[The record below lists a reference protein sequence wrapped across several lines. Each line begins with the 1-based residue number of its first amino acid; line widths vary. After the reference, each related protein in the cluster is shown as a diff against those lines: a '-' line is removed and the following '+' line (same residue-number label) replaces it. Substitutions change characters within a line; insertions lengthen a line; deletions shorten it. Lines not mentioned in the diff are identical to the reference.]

1 MWRSFFTDKKWLFW
15 SWGGFLFIIL
25 SLFSQ
30 TWIDVKI
37 NQWYK
42 GFYDL
47 LQKAP
52 EREISEFYDGIYLFM
67 KLAVPYVIIYTIT
80 NYFTR
85 LWAFRWREAMT
96 YSYMPYWKAA
106 DAKVEGA
113 SQRIQE
119 DAMNFAKIVESLGL
133 QVVRALML
141 LIAFI
146 PILWGLSDNVI
157 IPFFKDISGSLV
169 VVSLTASLGG
179 LLISWIVGIKL
190 PGLEYNNQ
198 KVEAAFRKELVYGED
213 DRINYAGPGTI
224 LKLFTGIKF
233 NYHKLF
239 LHYGYFDLWI
249 IMYNQAMVIVPYLL
263 MGPGLFTGAMTL
275 GVLVQTSS
283 AFREVQS
290 SFSLFLQNWTRI
302 TELRSIYRR
311 LSEFEA
317 AIGFNRK
324 TKIKANP
331 KKA

>member
-1 MWRSFFTDKKWLFW
+1 MWRSFFTEGKWLLW
-15 SWGGFLFIIL
+15 SWGGAFFIIL

-37 NQWYK
+37 NEWYK

-47 LQKAP
+47 LQEAP
-52 EREISEFYDGIYLFM
+52 KRELSEFYDGIMIFM
-67 KLAVPYVIIYTIT
+67 KLAIPYVIIYTIT

-96 YSYMPYWKAA
+96 YSYMPYWKAV

-146 PILWGLSDNVI
+146 PILWGLSENVV

-179 LLISWIVGIKL
+179 LLISWIVGVKL
-190 PGLEYNNQ
+190 QGLEYNSQ

-213 DRINYAGPGTI
+213 DRDNYASQPTI
-224 LKLFTGIKF
+224 LQLFTGIKF

-239 LHYGYFDLWI
+239 LHYGYFDLWL
-249 IMYNQAMVIVPYLL
+249 IMYNQSMIIVPYLL

-275 GVLVQTSS
+275 GVLIQTSS
-283 AFREVQS
+283 AFREVQG

-302 TELRSIYRR
+302 TELRSIYKR
-311 LSEFEA
+311 LNEFET
-317 AIGFNRK
+317 AIGFNKR
-324 TKIKANP
+324 TRPRARR
-331 KKA
+331 A